1 MRKGKINYGRGLH
14 DLFWETDE
22 QNPKEQEEK
31 RIKEQ
36 IKALKDERNTHNQHI
51 KTIDVQ
57 LGKLESELALLTPR
71 DSHNEVSD
79 NDTDHFKL
87 QCYTKSNFVL
97 GNSNNSAARALES
110 TVRNLGKQNN
120 PLTLYGVS
128 GTGKTHLVRA
138 FTDEVRNADNSV
150 IHLSAMEF
158 IDRLIFALS
167 NQTEDEFRNYLV
179 DCDLLIIDDLQHF
192 IGRFGCQDELCII
205 LDQRISNGKQVILT
219 SADHPKQLDWHNGQL
234 KSRLLSGLNLKL
246 ELADASMQI
255 QMLKHRLVAEGI
267 DISQELLSEAVKNTN
282 GNGWLIE
289 GVAKQ
294 IIDMVQQGHD
304 ITQDAVSKLLW
315 S

>member
-36 IKALKDERNTHNQHI
+36 IKALKDERNTHNQRI

-57 LGKLESELALLTPR
+57 LEKLEKELVLLTPTNN
-71 DSHNEVSD
+71 HINESED
-79 NDTDHFKL
+79 DTDHLKL
-87 QCYTKSNFVL
+87 KHYAKDNFVL
-97 GNSNNSAARALES
+97 GESNLSAARALES
-110 TVRNLGKQNN
+110 TMRNLGKQNN
-120 PLTLYGVS
+120 PLTLYGAS
-128 GTGKTHLVRA
+128 GTGKTHLARA
-138 FTDEVRNADNSV
+138 FTNEVRNADNSV

-219 SADHPKQLDWHNGQL
+219 SADHPNRLDWHNGQL

>member
-22 QNPKEQEEK
+22 QNTQEKEEK

-36 IKALKDERNTHNQHI
+36 IKALKDERNTHNQRI
-51 KTIDVQ
+51 KTIDGQ
-57 LGKLESELALLTPR
+57 LEKLEKELALLTQTNNHIN
-71 DSHNEVSD
+71 DSED
-79 NDTDHFKL
+79 DTDHLKL
-87 QCYTKSNFVL
+87 KHYAKDDLVL
-97 GNSNNSAARALES
+97 GESNLTAARVLES
-110 TVRNLGKQNN
+110 TMRNLGKQNN
-120 PLTLYGVS
+120 PLTLYGAS
-128 GTGKTHLVRA
+128 GTGKTHFARA

-158 IDRLIFALS
+158 IDQLVFALS
-167 NQTEDEFRNYLV
+167 NQTEDEFRNNLI

-205 LDQRISNGKQVILT
+205 LDQRIANGKQVILT
-219 SADHPKQLDWHNGQL
+219 SVEHPQQLDWHNGQL

-255 QMLKHRLVAEGI
+255 QMLRQRLVAEGI

-294 IIDMVQQGHD
+294 IIDMAHQGHD
-304 ITQDAVSKLLW
+304 ITQDEVSKLL
-315 S
+315 

>member
-22 QNPKEQEEK
+22 QNAQEKEEK

-36 IKALKDERNTHNQHI
+36 IKVLKGERNTHNQRI

-57 LGKLESELALLTPR
+57 LEKLEKELALLTQPNN
-71 DSHNEVSD
+71 HINESED
-79 NDTDHFKL
+79 DTDHLKL
-87 QCYTKSNFVL
+87 KHYAKDNFVL
-97 GNSNNSAARALES
+97 GKSNLTAARALES
-110 TVRNLGKQNN
+110 TMRNLGKQNN
-120 PLTLYGVS
+120 PLTLYGAS
-128 GTGKTHLVRA
+128 GTGKTHLARA
-138 FTDEVRNADNSV
+138 FTDEVRSADNSV

-158 IDRLIFALS
+158 IDRLVFALS
-167 NQTEDEFRNYLV
+167 NQTEDEFRNNLI

-205 LDQRISNGKQVILT
+205 LDQRIANGKQVILT
-219 SADHPKQLDWHNGQL
+219 SADHPQQLDWHNGQL

-255 QMLKHRLVAEGI
+255 QILKHRLVAEGI

-315 S
+315 P